1 MSEDA
6 VGDYIPVDINLIRPE
21 SIAGFSIYLS
31 SRNGYALFRDS
42 NTQFDQGALSQL
54 TDAGVATVYVKKDD
68 QESLDQYYLDTL
80 QGLLN
85 DPASSL
91 SQKTKA
97 ICSSSAAMAR
107 ELLMRPTGV
116 ELGRARSLMES
127 TVIELVNVPETL
139 YELILATDTNYS
151 LHTHMVNSTVYTL
164 ALCEPLAISD
174 PEEMQVYALSGFLH
188 DIGKSQLPE
197 SLLHKAGKLDSSEW
211 TMMRQHP
218 LLGFNMLAGFS
229 DLPAAVAEAARG
241 HHERMDGAGYPD
253 GLAGQDI
260 PFPARVAAVVDVFNA
275 LISETPFRKRMTSFD
290 AIVLMRDGMKG
301 QFDPDVLKALVVAI
315 GQHARA
321 TAG

>member
-21 SIAGFSIYLS
+21 SIAGFSIYVS

-139 YELILATDTNYS
+139 YELILATGHE
-151 LHTHMVNSTVYTL
+151 LLAAHTYGELDCIHAGSMRTAGDIRSGGNAGICPFGISARHRKVSTSRKPSTQGGQAGLVGM
-164 ALCEPLAISD
+164 D
-174 PEEMQVYALSGFLH
+174 H
-188 DIGKSQLPE
+188 D
-197 SLLHKAGKLDSSEW
+197 AAASSP
-211 TMMRQHP
+211 RIQHV
-218 LLGFNMLAGFS
+218 GGIFRLAGGS
-229 DLPAAVAEAARG
+229 C
-241 HHERMDGAGYPD
+241 
-253 GLAGQDI
+253 
-260 PFPARVAAVVDVFNA
+260 
-275 LISETPFRKRMTSFD
+275 
-290 AIVLMRDGMKG
+290 
-301 QFDPDVLKALVVAI
+301 
-315 GQHARA
+315 
-321 TAG
+321 